1 MVTGNRILHTYVCGS
16 LYGIELLGDVLLVI
30 IGVWRFIQYNF
41 EWKVVVLSRPE
52 VMLKKNCCRYKH
64 FAMNGLL
71 KFDEWLDSGDARLF
85 SHIMLL

>member
-1 MVTGNRILHTYVCGS
+1 
-16 LYGIELLGDVLLVI
+16 
-30 IGVWRFIQYNF
+30 
-41 EWKVVVLSRPE
+41 
-52 VMLKKNCCRYKH
+52 MLKKNCCRYKH